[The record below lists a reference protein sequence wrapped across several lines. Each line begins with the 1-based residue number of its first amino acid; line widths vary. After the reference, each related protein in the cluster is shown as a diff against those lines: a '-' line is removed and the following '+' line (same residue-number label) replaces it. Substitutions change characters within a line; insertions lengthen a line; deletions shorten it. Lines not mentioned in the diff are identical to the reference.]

1 MKVKIDYS
9 AGRGKN
15 GNRYAY
21 IRPAGKCHNRSRR
34 VSADADRVLDTIERH
49 FPEVKY
55 YKIEGLVIGAKSP
68 EFALRE
74 FWRICER
81 KDIGKPFQVA
91 IIETDQE

>member
-1 MKVKIDYS
+1 MKIKVDYS

-15 GNRYAY
+15 GSRYAY
-21 IRPAGKCHNRSRR
+21 IRPVGKCHNRSRR
-34 VSADADRVLDTIERH
+34 VSADSVLDAIERH
-49 FPEVKY
+49 FPEVHY
-55 YKIEGLVIGAKSP
+55 YQVEGLVIGAKSP

-74 FWRICER
+74 FWRICKR